1 MVYTAWLYDDL
12 FCGRKYLIST
22 WLSVQIC
29 KDVQG
34 PLFGNYTRIT
44 QIVLDFH
51 LKTGYFILWNEQ
63 NVCKCT
69 TDVKRRCTESHLKAF
84 INTSPIP
91 TFEEPPV
98 SQWVKLNLAAI
109 LLAIWQQFRVQFF
122 TLGDVKSL
130 NAGTRIGP
138 PEHSCLWGCML
149 QQTRG
154 HIGRAPKTRG
164 WVQILQLEQLLL
176 IVLQLQHVFAHVHAL
191 HMYLTIGERAYV
203 RG

>member
-1 MVYTAWLYDDL
+1 MVIQLDCMTTYSVAENIL
-12 FCGRKYLIST
+12 FQQ
-22 WLSVQIC
+22 SVQIR

-51 LKTGYFILWNEQ
+51 LKTDYFILWNEQ
-63 NVCKCT
+63 KVC
-69 TDVKRRCTESHLKAF
+69 KAF

-91 TFEEPPV
+91 TFEGPPV
-98 SQWVKLNLAAI
+98 SQWLKLN
-109 LLAIWQQFRVQFF
+109 LAIWQQFRVQLF
-122 TLGDVKSL
+122 TEGDVKSL
-130 NAGTRIGP
+130 NAGSCISP

-164 WVQILQLEQLLL
+164 WVQILQLKQLLL
-176 IVLQLQHVFAHVHAL
+176 VILQLQYVFAHVHAL

-203 RG
+203 RLCGG